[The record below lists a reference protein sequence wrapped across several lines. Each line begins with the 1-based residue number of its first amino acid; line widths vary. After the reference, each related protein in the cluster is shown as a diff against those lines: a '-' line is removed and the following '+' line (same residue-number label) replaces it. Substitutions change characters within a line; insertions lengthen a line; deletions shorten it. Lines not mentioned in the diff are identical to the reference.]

1 MRVVF
6 VAHGRVPIPPTGWGA
21 VESLIWEYTVRLR
34 AGGHQVTIVNRRWRL
49 ASLIVA
55 WKVWTSRVD
64 VVHVHQERALRWLK
78 PLVGKRTLLVVTG
91 HAGIHPDGTPL
102 EQEYLDD
109 LLVGDNHLV
118 HHAGLADAI
127 RRAKP
132 SARVAV
138 LRNGTDVA
146 AFEFLGQGNG
156 RAVCVGKL
164 QARKRQRE
172 LADALAGKVPLD
184 FVGPPG
190 DENLAPEHRN
200 MKVGEWPR
208 EEVHRRLTEYSA
220 LVLVSHA
227 EGQPLVVAEALAAGL
242 SVVVSPACAQNLD
255 TSLPFVY
262 VVDDPSQWVD
272 ATARAILENPAH
284 RQAARKYAAAQFGYD
299 GIVHDYLARLD
310 QWLTRTPRS

>member
-1 MRVVF
+1 MHIVF

-21 VESLIWEYTVRLR
+21 VESLIWDYTQRLR
-34 AGGHQVTIVNRRWRL
+34 AQGHRVTIVNRRWRL
-49 ASLIVA
+49 ASLIVG
-55 WKVWTSRVD
+55 WRVWTSRVD

-78 PLVGKRTLLVVTG
+78 PLVGNKTLLVVTG

-118 HHAGLADAI
+118 HHAGLAQVI
-127 RRAKP
+127 QRAKP
-132 SARVAV
+132 SAQVAV
-138 LRNGTDVA
+138 LRNGSDVG
-146 AFEFLGQGNG
+146 AFRFGHQGNG

-172 LADALAGKVPLD
+172 LAEEVAGKVPLD
-184 FVGPPG
+184 FVGPAG
-190 DENLAPEHRN
+190 DEDLALEHQS
-200 MKVGEWPR
+200 MKVGEWTR
-208 EEVHRRLTEYSA
+208 EEVQRRLTEYSA
-220 LVLVSHA
+220 SVLVSHA

-262 VVDDPSQWVD
+262 PVSDQAEWTNAINRAIAENPHHRE
-272 ATARAILENPAH
+272 AARA
-284 RQAARKYAAAQFGYD
+284 YAAEQFGYD
-299 GIVHDYLARLD
+299 GIVRDYVAQLD
-310 QWLTRTPRS
+310 AWLTRTRQP